1 MTKSEQKQY
10 IKQVWKLSSGKKI
23 AEMLKRYWNVE
34 KTDEKLK
41 NELVKQDELVETA
54 KELFT

>member
-10 IKQVWKLSSGKKI
+10 IKQVWNLSSGKKI